1 MRMLFLI
8 IALCA
13 SAYLFFFHDEL
24 LGPPVYREVRF
35 NTLIE
40 GRQLRLVA
48 VEELRGMDRCENEP
62 PLSQFTDLC
71 HNGLECSTTSV
82 QCKTTISPRYLAMLN
97 QENQSTQYLH
107 AFAGHAGRVIYTLW
121 GVDSSESA
129 KLCRQWLSAIQQD
142 VKLGDPELYRW
153 QCI

>member
-1 MRMLFLI
+1 MRMLFLM

-48 VEELRGMDRCENEP
+48 VEELRGMARCENEI

-71 HNGLECSTTSV
+71 QNGLECSTTSV

-97 QENQSTQYLH
+97 QENQSNQYLH
-107 AFAGHAGRVIYTLW
+107 AFAGNARRAIYTLW
-121 GVDSSESA
+121 GVDSSESSE
-129 KLCRQWLSAIQQD
+129 LCQQWLKTIQQD
-142 VKLGDPELYRW
+142 IKLGDPELYRW
-153 QCI
+153 QRI